1 MLLFKNYED
10 ASIVLYLR
18 LTEVITE
25 CGVVGFKYC
34 NSCLWHMI
42 PLRAVTFVL
51 TNVRTNHWARCPLDL
66 TTDDADSFRRR
77 DADLSLQ
84 TVQPRALRHTKVVW
98 SNSGP
103 QSALHAVTTSH
114 ASQGFT
120 SSSPVY
126 DRIRLWF
133 AFTVLFRGPVSTC
146 ESGPVTGYSR
156 VRLGLRTFHSA
167 ASDLL
172 LVRGAFRK

>member
-1 MLLFKNYED
+1 MTHDSPTSCNLLPYKCE
-10 ASIVLYLR
+10 
-18 LTEVITE
+18 
-25 CGVVGFKYC
+25 
-34 NSCLWHMI
+34 
-42 PLRAVTFVL
+42 
-51 TNVRTNHWARCPLDL
+51 NHLARCPLDL
-66 TTDDADSFRRR
+66 TTYDAGSSRRR
-77 DADLSLQ
+77 GADLSLQ

-120 SSSPVY
+120 SSSPVC

-167 ASDLL
+167 ASVRANDLL
-172 LVRGAFRK
+172 LLAAPKTFLTAAIDTLELNGWIQQHKLKQTRI